1 MTKLCFSFFSMVLLL
16 LFCVII
22 ASSGMNI
29 STDESSLLA
38 LKSSIINM
46 HSHPIILANWSNASS
61 VCDWIG
67 VTCGTRILRVIAL
80 DISQMGLSGT
90 IPSQFGNLSFL
101 VSLNASGNNFSGN
114 LPDSLSHLHRLKIFD
129 FNVNNLTGEISSW
142 FGFLSNLQVL
152 NLGQNHFTGSIP
164 LSLFNLSK
172 LETLDLSFNQVNGS
186 IPSTIFNLSTLENLR
201 LVSNSL
207 SGTLPQNLCL
217 HLKNIRKFEVTD
229 NHLSGEMPKGLSMCF
244 KLRCLGLNYN
254 QFEGTIPQ
262 AFGNL
267 TSLEFFRVGGNNLRG
282 RVPKEIGYL
291 HNLKELHTEN
301 NHITGFLPP
310 HMFNMSSLQL
320 LDMNTNNISGR
331 IPREMSNLHKLEEV
345 YLQINSFSGSIP
357 WDIFNISTLL
367 QLNLGLNSLSGNLPP
382 RMGSRLPNL
391 VGISFYTNDLTGAIP
406 SYISNCSKLEVIF
419 FSYNSFSGPIPNSLG
434 ELRLLKILNMEDN
447 KLTSESSTIGSNIIS
462 SIAAN
467 CRYLGHLILDLNP
480 LNIVLPSSFGNLSTS
495 LYAFSVNGCN
505 IKGNIPDGIG
515 NLSSLIE
522 LDLSKNDLFGVVP
535 RAIKG
540 LEMVQLFDSSENRLS
555 GSLPSSICDLKYLW
569 ILNLGKNQ
577 FWGSIPE
584 CIGNVTSLRKIYLYS
599 NRLSF
604 NIPSNLW
611 DLKDLL
617 YLDLSSNFLNGSL
630 PPKIG
635 NLNAAIYINL
645 SVNHISGY
653 IPTTIGGLQQL
664 VTISLENNLLQG
676 PIPDSFANIISLEW
690 LDLSNNNLTRRI
702 PKSLE
707 TLRYLRFLNVSCNRL
722 SGEIPSKGPFSNF
735 SYQSFLCNE
744 ELCGSPR
751 LKVPPCNADFSSP
764 LSTRIILW
772 IAFISMMAAFV
783 VGVSL
788 YILIKW
794 KCKRPYNN
802 EAYSVGEVV
811 LTRISYY
818 ELQRATQGFD
828 NRNLIGTG
836 SFGSVYKGRF
846 TYGLLLAVK
855 VFNLQVEGAF
865 KSFDT
870 ECKVLCNVR
879 HRNLTKV
886 ITACSNA
893 DFKVLILRYM
903 PNGSLD
909 NWLYSNE
916 QSLDIMQR
924 LNIMI
929 DVACALEY
937 LHHDCAISI
946 VHCDLKPSNVLIDD
960 DMVGH
965 VSDFGISKLLGHDES
980 IVYTMTLAAIGYIAP
995 EYGSSGMV
1003 STKADIYSYGIMLME
1018 VFTKRKPNDEMF
1030 EGDLTLKRWVSNSLS
1045 NNLDEILDPTLLKH
1059 EKLQFRQNMQCI
1071 SSILELALD
1080 CTIESPNE
1088 RMDIGGVL
1096 AKLNKTRHQFL
1107 TIF

>member
-367 QLNLGLNSLSGNLPP
+367 QLNLGLNSL
-382 RMGSRLPNL
+382 
-391 VGISFYTNDLTGAIP
+391 
-406 SYISNCSKLEVIF
+406 
-419 FSYNSFSGPIPNSLG
+419 
-434 ELRLLKILNMEDN
+434 
-447 KLTSESSTIGSNIIS
+447 
-462 SIAAN
+462 
-467 CRYLGHLILDLNP
+467 
-480 LNIVLPSSFGNLSTS
+480 
-495 LYAFSVNGCN
+495 
-505 IKGNIPDGIG
+505 
-515 NLSSLIE
+515 
-522 LDLSKNDLFGVVP
+522 
-535 RAIKG
+535 
-540 LEMVQLFDSSENRLS
+540 
-555 GSLPSSICDLKYLW
+555 
-569 ILNLGKNQ
+569 
-577 FWGSIPE
+577 
-584 CIGNVTSLRKIYLYS
+584 
-599 NRLSF
+599 
-604 NIPSNLW
+604 
-611 DLKDLL
+611 
-617 YLDLSSNFLNGSL
+617 
-630 PPKIG
+630 
-635 NLNAAIYINL
+635 
-645 SVNHISGY
+645 SGY